1 MLHRRFCAT
10 GAGMASGHILVVDD
24 EPDIRSLVKEILED
38 EGYQVSIAE
47 NAQAAREARRAQR
60 PDVVLLDIWMP
71 DTDGISLLREWSE
84 RGGLPCPVIMI
95 SGHGTVETAVE
106 ATRLGAYDFVEK
118 PISLAKLL
126 LTVERALE
134 ASRLKRENEGL
145 KRNIPVPLEPIG
157 SSRAMQSL
165 RSQIERLAGH
175 DTWLLMTGE
184 PGSGKESLAR
194 WLHERSAR
202 RGGPFVIVAPGSIAR
217 EHAAQALFG
226 AEDAG
231 GVQYGLLEQANGGT
245 LFLDEV
251 AELDPELQLRLSS
264 TLERRALI
272 RCGGREPVPLDV
284 RVIAA
289 TAQDLEALVGAGR
302 FRDEL
307 YYQLKVVP
315 LAVPALRERIEDV
328 PELLHYYADF
338 FANRDKLPYRHF
350 PVAVQ
355 NRLRNYGW
363 PGNLRELRNL
373 VQRLLILGAAPEVE
387 LAEVE
392 QALGAAAQP
401 ARAPRGD
408 GFDIDYGLP
417 LREAREQFERAYL
430 LRQLQEAG
438 GSVGKLA
445 KAVGMERT
453 HLYRKL
459 RDLGVDV
466 KAMARE
472 D

>member
-1 MLHRRFCAT
+1 MA
-10 GAGMASGHILVVDD
+10 AGHVLVVDD
-24 EPDIRSLVKEILED
+24 EPDIRTLVKEILED
-38 EGYQVSIAE
+38 EGFRVSVAE
-47 NAQAAREARRAQR
+47 NAAAAREARRQQR

-71 DTDGISLLREWSE
+71 DTDGISLLREWAE
-84 RGGLPCPVIMI
+84 RGGLPCPVIMM

-126 LTVERALE
+126 LTIERALE
-134 ASRLKRENEGL
+134 NSRLKAENEGL
-145 KRNIPVPLEPIG
+145 KRQIPVPLEPIG
-157 SSRAMQSL
+157 ASRPMQAL
-165 RSQIERLAGH
+165 RTQLERLAAH
-175 DTWLLMTGE
+175 DTWLLMLGE
-184 PGSGKESLAR
+184 PGTGKESLAR
-194 WLHERSAR
+194 WLHEKGAR
-202 RGGPFVIVAPGSIAR
+202 RQRPFVTVAPGSIAR

-226 AEDAG
+226 AEDG
-231 GVQYGLLEQANGGT
+231 GAVQYGLLEQANGGT

-251 AELDPELQLRLSS
+251 AELDAELQLRLSA
-264 TLERRALI
+264 TLDRRSLI
-272 RCGGREPVPLDV
+272 RCGGREAVPLDV

-289 TAQDLEALVGAGR
+289 SAQDLAALVAAGR
-302 FRDEL
+302 FREEL

-315 LAVPALRERIEDV
+315 LAVPALRERSEDL
-328 PELLHYYADF
+328 PELLRYYTDF
-338 FANRDKLPYRHF
+338 FSNRDKLPYRHF

-355 NRLRNYGW
+355 NRLRHYPW

-373 VQRLLILGAAPEVE
+373 VQRLLILGSGQEVD

-392 QALGAAAQP
+392 QALGAAA
-401 ARAPRGD
+401 ATAPRAASRGEEAV
-408 GFDIDYGLP
+408 IDFALP

-459 RDLGVDV
+459 RDLGVEV
-466 KAMARE
+466 KAAVRE